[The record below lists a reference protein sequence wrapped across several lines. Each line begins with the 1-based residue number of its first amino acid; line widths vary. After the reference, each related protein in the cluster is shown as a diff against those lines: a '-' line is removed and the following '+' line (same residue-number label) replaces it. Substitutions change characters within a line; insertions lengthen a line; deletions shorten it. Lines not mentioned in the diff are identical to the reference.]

1 MKALTKKLK
10 KSEVTLSENG
20 KILITIDKDIPLSE
34 FISNIENVEIIPE
47 TNAVVVVNE
56 RDGTIVTGGNVSIS
70 EAMISKKGM
79 MIQVENSDKKVNAAY
94 VKDAATVK
102 DLVDSLNAV
111 GATTNDIISIL
122 KALKDSGALHAEL
135 IVR

>member
-1 MKALTKKLK
+1 
-10 KSEVTLSENG
+10 
-20 KILITIDKDIPLSE
+20 
-34 FISNIENVEIIPE
+34 
-47 TNAVVVVNE
+47 
-56 RDGTIVTGGNVSIS
+56 
-70 EAMISKKGM
+70 MISKKGM

-94 VKDAATVK
+94 IKDAATVK

-111 GATTNDIISIL
+111 GATTEDIISIL